1 MPFFVLANP
10 RSGSS
15 MFRLMLNA
23 HSKITVPPESGFA
36 LWYAEKYANVDI
48 FAQDVYERFIDDV
61 LRARKFETWSL
72 TREQLTEAVN
82 EIRPTCYSQLV
93 DAVYNCYAVAKGKQ
107 VRKFGDK
114 NNYFVEHIPELINY
128 FPNEK
133 LVLLVRDGRD
143 IAVSYR
149 KIDANKIDSAYT
161 PKLPQDVEIIAQQWK
176 KNVDAFLGLL
186 EKNKNSILV
195 RYEDLLSQPKD
206 ELIRVFDFLGEEFEE
221 QTLSFNEFNDEP
233 AEFLQW
239 KSKTLEKIDKNNMNN
254 YVSDLSREEVEKF
267 NSIAKDQLL
276 SLGYDC

>member
-1 MPFFVLANP
+1 M
-10 RSGSS
+10 
-15 MFRLMLNA
+15 
-23 HSKITVPPESGFA
+23 
-36 LWYAEKYANVDI
+36 
-48 FAQDVYERFIDDV
+48 
-61 LRARKFETWSL
+61 
-72 TREQLTEAVN
+72 
-82 EIRPTCYSQLV
+82 
-93 DAVYNCYAVAKGKQ
+93 
-107 VRKFGDK
+107 
-114 NNYFVEHIPELINY
+114 
-128 FPNEK
+128 
-133 LVLLVRDGRD
+133 LLVRDGRD

-149 KIDANKIDSAYT
+149 KIDANKIDSVYT

-221 QTLSFNEFNDEP
+221 QALSFNEFNDEP

>member
-1 MPFFVLANP
+1 
-10 RSGSS
+10 

-36 LWYAEKYANVDI
+36 LWYAEKYADI
-48 FAQDVYERFIDDV
+48 DVFTQDVYERFINDV
-61 LRARKFETWSL
+61 LCAKKFETWNL

-82 EIRPTCYSQLV
+82 EVKPTCYSQLV

-114 NNYFVEHIPELINY
+114 NNYFVEYIPELVNY

-143 IAVSYR
+143 IAVSYK
-149 KIDANKIDSAYT
+149 KIDTNKIDSAYT
-161 PKLPQDVEIIAQQWK
+161 PKLPQDVEIIAQLWR
-176 KNVDAFLGLL
+176 KNVDAFLELI

-221 QTLSFNEFNDEP
+221 QALSFNEFNDEP

-267 NSIAKDQLL
+267 NSIAKNQLL